1 MTGTADLQLQAAI
14 ISALK
19 ANAGVTGL
27 VGQRVYGY
35 PRAKATWPYI
45 TLGDDIERPY
55 DTNTEEGSE
64 VTATVNVWCKGPT
77 GRSTSKA
84 IGAAVR
90 SALHRNVGKTAI
102 NAALVGHA
110 CVNSTFISKQTV
122 STQVKGHG
130 NITQAIV
137 RFRVVTQSTA

>member
-1 MTGTADLQLQAAI
+1 MTGTADLQLQAAVLT
-14 ISALK
+14 ALK
-19 ANAGVTGL
+19 TNADVTGL

-35 PRAKATWPYI
+35 PRAKSTWPYI

-64 VTATVNVWCKGPT
+64 VTATLNVWAKGPT
-77 GRSTSKA
+77 GRSTAKA

-90 SALHRNVGKTAI
+90 SALHRSPGKAAI
-102 NAALVGHA
+102 NAAIVGHT
-110 CVNSTFISKQTV
+110 CVNSTFISKQLV
-122 STQVKGHG
+122 STQVRGHG

-137 RFRVVTQSTA
+137 RFRIVTQSSV